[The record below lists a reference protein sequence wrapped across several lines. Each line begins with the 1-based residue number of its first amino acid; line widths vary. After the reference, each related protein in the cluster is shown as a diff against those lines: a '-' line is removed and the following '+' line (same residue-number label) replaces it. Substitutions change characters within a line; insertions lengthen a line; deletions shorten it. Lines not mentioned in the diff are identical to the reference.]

1 MGAPSP
7 LGLDPKIVRALLRY
21 IVLQN
26 NITSFDIS
34 DVNPLLDENGKT
46 VRLAAHLVADTLVNF
61 HKGTVGG

>member
-1 MGAPSP
+1 VGAPSP

-46 VRLAAHLVADTLVNF
+46 VRLAAHLVADTLVIF
-61 HKGTVGG
+61 RKGTVGG